1 MSYYLLF
8 PRVKYNLIRQKLSQ
22 IIIIISESAILL
34 GFLHIFEFDREF
46 CLLFPRGLYKNELLP
61 RGKYKFIVISRGR
74 GQNLMIIKKK

>member
-34 GFLHIFEFDREF
+34 GFSGVFWFDGEF

-61 RGKYKFIVISRGR
+61 RGKYKFIVI
-74 GQNLMIIKKK
+74 